1 MFLFD
6 GIPSGVREVVQHKLP
21 LWTDVT
27 NLLWML
33 HTTSRQKYENLRAAS
48 TVLRVS
54 KPLQSR
60 QDFRIAASSVESKL
74 IWKPLAYVRCTFGGL
89 RENSHLWI
97 PLSGATCWAQTS
109 ANLGWWYLQAVVTR
123 SHHNRLVWS
132 WLLNGH
138 YLGTTGGT
146 APRQAAPTQRWH
158 LHCSLRCGGMATPP
172 SWPETKWS
180 CHTEAAQTH
189 HGDSKSKQLHVT
201 PEGGLPLSH
210 RYQMLSAHTRLKM
223 SFFVVLVHTNNKN
236 IELGLRVTK

>member
-97 PLSGATCWAQTS
+97 PWVAQLAGLKPVPTLGGDISRLLWHDYISTDWCDHGCWTGIIWAPLGAQRPGKLLPLRGGTS
-109 ANLGWWYLQAVVTR
+109 TVAWGVVAWPPHHHGQRQNDHATPKRLKHIMVTQNPNNCMWPQRGASPSLIVTR
-123 SHHNRLVWS
+123 
-132 WLLNGH
+132 
-138 YLGTTGGT
+138 
-146 APRQAAPTQRWH
+146 
-158 LHCSLRCGGMATPP
+158 C
-172 SWPETKWS
+172 
-180 CHTEAAQTH
+180 
-189 HGDSKSKQLHVT
+189 
-201 PEGGLPLSH
+201 
-210 RYQMLSAHTRLKM
+210 
-223 SFFVVLVHTNNKN
+223 LVHTQDWKWAFSSCWC
-236 IELGLRVTK
+236 IRITKALSLD